1 MKELE
6 RFIEIEAKRQKNIN
20 KIAESISEN
29 FTSGA
34 KTFEVKDSNGNKTQV
49 TQSNHNGKEV
59 FVVSENDKN
68 TITVGS
74 KKQLKE
80 LLGD

>member
-6 RFIEIEAKRQKNIN
+6 KFIEIEKKRQKNIN
-20 KIAESISEN
+20 KIAESISGS

-34 KTFEVKDSNGNKTQV
+34 KTFEVKDSNNNKTQV
-49 TQSNHNGKEV
+49 TQSNHKGKEI
-59 FVVSENDKN
+59 FTVSENDKN